1 MGWRM
6 MRTVDIRLRNSLAE
20 IGAARDALDDLA
32 NEFDMPMKPVM
43 QLQIALDEV
52 LSNVVKYS
60 WQDDLQ
66 HEFLVRIT
74 VQSDGVD
81 LDIFDDGQAFDPL
94 AAPVPPP
101 LQPGQRPLP
110 GGLGIHMIKKLLDDV
125 KYERIDGCNHITL
138 CKKFGLGA
146 VAARRE
152 K

>member
-1 MGWRM
+1 
-6 MRTVDIRLRNSLAE
+6 MRRTIDIRLRNTLVE
-20 IGAARDALDDLA
+20 IGAARDALDSLGS
-32 NEFDMPMKPVM
+32 EFDMPMKPLV

-60 WQDDLQ
+60 WQDDAQ

-74 VQSDGVD
+74 VHSAGVD

-94 AAPVPPP
+94 AAPSPSP

-110 GGLGIHMIKKLLDDV
+110 GGLGIHLAKKLLDDV
-125 KYERIDGCNHITL
+125 KYERIGGCNHITL
-138 CKKFGLGA
+138 CKRFDLGA
-146 VAARRE
+146 VVERNE